1 MARATR
7 AAWRRTAPFFG
18 ASRSRLALLSLA
30 SVVAGLAEAVL
41 LTLIAAIAGA
51 LALSK
56 SSVDTHLGP
65 IHVNASLSTLFVIG
79 IALAVARGVL
89 QIVVAYLPASMSA
102 HANATLRR
110 KLFDAFTGTSWAVQS
125 AERDGHFQSLINTHV
140 SSACQAMIAMGVAIS
155 STLMLATLLAS
166 ALALSVIIAV
176 IIITVSLTLFAV
188 LRPLSHRL
196 RAFAKRLS
204 GENIEFSKTVQEVVL
219 MAEETQVFG
228 VSDTYRSAFYDRLE
242 RVRRPLLRTRFLSKA
257 LPAAYQSLALLL
269 IMVALVVVYL
279 VGATGITSL
288 GAVVLLLIRSLSY
301 GQQIQASTANLD
313 ELIPFMHRL
322 GDAIEYYEGNRRPD
336 GTREVPTIRRVG
348 MEDVRFSYVDGIEVV
363 KGISFDVRM
372 GEAVGIV
379 GPSGAG
385 KSSLVQLLLRLRE
398 PSSGRVYV
406 NDDNAADLRLAGWQ
420 KQVAYVPQTPQLI
433 YGTVAENIRYFRP
446 GVSDEDVEQ
455 AARRAHIHDE
465 IMSWPKGYDTVVGQR
480 ASAVSG
486 GQRQRICLARALADN
501 PSVLILDE
509 PTSALDVK
517 SELLVQESLRGLK
530 GEVILFLVAHRLST
544 LSICDRVMVVVG
556 GRLEAIDEPT
566 ALVSH
571 NAFYREVTE
580 ITHKQTSA

>member
-1 MARATR
+1 
-7 AAWRRTAPFFG
+7 
-18 ASRSRLALLSLA
+18 
-30 SVVAGLAEAVL
+30 
-41 LTLIAAIAGA
+41 
-51 LALSK
+51 
-56 SSVDTHLGP
+56 
-65 IHVNASLSTLFVIG
+65 
-79 IALAVARGVL
+79 
-89 QIVVAYLPASMSA
+89 
-102 HANATLRR
+102 
-110 KLFDAFTGTSWAVQS
+110 
-125 AERDGHFQSLINTHV
+125 
-140 SSACQAMIAMGVAIS
+140 
-155 STLMLATLLAS
+155 
-166 ALALSVIIAV
+166 
-176 IIITVSLTLFAV
+176 
-188 LRPLSHRL
+188 
-196 RAFAKRLS
+196 
-204 GENIEFSKTVQEVVL
+204 

-228 VSDTYRSAFYDRLE
+228 VSDLYRRAFYERLE
-242 RVRRPLLRTRFLSKA
+242 RVRRPLLRTRFLAKA

-269 IMVALVVVYL
+269 LMVALVVVYL

-322 GDAIEYYEGNRRPD
+322 GDAIDYYESNRRPD
-336 GTREVPTIRRVG
+336 GTRPVPPVERVG
-348 MEDVRFSYVDGIEVV
+348 MEDVRFSYVDGIEVLH
-363 KGISFDVRM
+363 GISFEVRM

-406 NDDNAADLRLAGWQ
+406 NEHDASQLLLSGWQ
-420 KQVAYVPQTPQLI
+420 QQVAYVPQTPQLI

-446 GVSDEDVEQ
+446 GLTDEDVEQ

-465 IMSWPKGYDTVVGQR
+465 IMSWPQGYDTVVGQR
-480 ASAVSG
+480 AAAVSG
-486 GQRQRICLARALADN
+486 GQRQRICLARSIADN

-517 SELLVQESLRGLK
+517 SELLVQESLRELK
-530 GEVILFLVAHRLST
+530 GEVILLLVAHRLST

-556 GRLEAIDEPT
+556 GRLEAIDEPS
-566 ALVSH
+566 ALVTR